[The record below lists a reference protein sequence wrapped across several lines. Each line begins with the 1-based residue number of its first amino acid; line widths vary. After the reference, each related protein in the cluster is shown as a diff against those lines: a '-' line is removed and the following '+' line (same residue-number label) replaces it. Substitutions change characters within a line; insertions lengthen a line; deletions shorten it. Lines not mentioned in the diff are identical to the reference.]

1 MPPAPFAPPRGYQP
15 APLSRSATPLRSSR
29 MSTAPRTMPGVLEL
43 LPLEQAA
50 FQRMVATVRRVYELH
65 GFVPIETPV
74 LELSEVLLTKTGGE
88 TERQVYFAQ
97 STGSLEQGREPD
109 LAMRFDLTVPLARYV
124 AEHQNDLV
132 FPFRRYQ
139 IQRVYRGEAPQRG
152 RFREFYQAD
161 IDIIG
166 RDDLPVSAD
175 AECPAVIHDVFKEL
189 AIGAFTVRVNNRRL
203 VQGLLTDLGVA
214 SADHA
219 AVLREIDKLE
229 KRGEGHVGEAL
240 GALGLDEPAVTRL
253 LDFVGYSSDG
263 IGTAIEYLTALATP
277 NDLMERGRAELLTV
291 FETLSGMGVDE
302 AVIVLDCSI
311 ARGLDYYTGTVFE
324 TVLDEHPEIGSIC
337 SGGRYDDLAGMY
349 TNTSLPGVGISIGLT
364 RLFWQLREIGLV
376 GTSDSPTHVF
386 ITLFEESDRQ
396 YAAAMASGLRRAG
409 VPTLISD
416 APRKLGKQLKYAD
429 RAGIR
434 FAIIAGSDERA
445 RGVVTVKDLS
455 DQSQTEV
462 PATELPTF
470 FQSRGST

>member
-1 MPPAPFAPPRGYQP
+1 
-15 APLSRSATPLRSSR
+15 
-29 MSTAPRTMPGVLEL
+29 MPGVLEL

-50 FQRMVATVRRVYELH
+50 FQQMVETVRRVYELH

-166 RDDLPVSAD
+166 RDSLPISAD

-189 AIGAFTVRVNNRRL
+189 EIGAFTVRVNNRRL
-203 VQGLLTDLGVA
+203 VQGLLTDLGVG
-214 SADHA
+214 SDDHA

-229 KRGEGHVGEAL
+229 KRGEGHVRTSLGEIGL
-240 GALGLDEPAVTRL
+240 GDAEVTRL
-253 LDFVGYSSDG
+253 LDFVGSSSDG
-263 IGTAIEYLTALATP
+263 IESAVAYLTELDAP
-277 NDLMERGRAELLTV
+277 NELMERGRVELLTV
-291 FETLSGMGVDE
+291 FEALSASGVDE
-302 AVIVLDCSI
+302 AAIVLDCSI

-324 TVLDEHPEIGSIC
+324 TILDDHPEIGSIC

-364 RLFWQLREIGLV
+364 RLFWQLREIGV
-376 GTSDSPTHVF
+376 IEDAESPTKVF
-386 ITLFEESDRQ
+386 ITLFEEADRR
-396 YAAAMASGLRRAG
+396 YAVATASELRRAG
-409 VPTLISD
+409 VSTLISD

-445 RGVVTVKDLS
+445 RDVVTVKDLS

-462 PATELPTF
+462 PATELASF
-470 FQSRGST
+470 FLSRGTT